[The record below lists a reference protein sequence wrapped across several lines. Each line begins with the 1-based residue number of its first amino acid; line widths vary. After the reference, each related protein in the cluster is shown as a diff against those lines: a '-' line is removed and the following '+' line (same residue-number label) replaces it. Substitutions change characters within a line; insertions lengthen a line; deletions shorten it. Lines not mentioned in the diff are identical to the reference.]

1 MLILSRKAGEAIRI
15 GDEIEIIVTE
25 ISPNRVKIGIR
36 SPKNIPV
43 YREELYQKI
52 KEENRQAAL
61 LSRNAELIE
70 ALNLL
75 IKPADLQQ
83 EVFKEGDEK

>member
-83 EVFKEGDEK
+83 KVFKEGDEK